1 MTLAYGRNSSNPP
14 LPDFASQVAGAGLA
28 EIAGV
33 LGEQS
38 GEEAGPAEVAVTP
51 LGQPGPHF
59 GLDLDL
65 AMYLI
70 QAPRGGGRARQAS
83 TPERRR

>member
-1 MTLAYGRNSSNPP
+1 M
-14 LPDFASQVAGAGLA
+14 AGAGLA

-51 LGQPGPHF
+51 LASQ
-59 GLDLDL
+59 DRTSDSTSTSTSTSNRQ
-65 AMYLI
+65 AMHLI

>member
-1 MTLAYGRNSSNPP
+1 M
-14 LPDFASQVAGAGLA
+14 AGAGLA

-51 LGQPGPHF
+51 LASQ
-59 GLDLDL
+59 DRTSDSTSTSTSNRQ
-65 AMYLI
+65 AMHLI